1 MSIPDDPKLP
11 VGLRLRDVFG
21 KPAERIELERLKRKN
36 AHFSVSI
43 LAPADWRRL
52 IAADPTVPRS
62 YSQLKRLSR
71 ELFHSSR
78 RRDAKARFAIPAAG
92 RGIVRRRI
100 EECGETRYARLFA
113 GLANPFLQQAQR
125 DDIEADMDADTPT
138 FEHSTET
145 AHFILRWTDSSSHAP
160 DNIADASIVTDTGG
174 YLEDAWSS
182 YQTTFARTPYVAA
195 GATKIEVIFHDI
207 SGYGVASPPDGPIQ
221 FDAESWVT
229 IPGIRRPTS
238 AHELFHKLQYAYGYR
253 TTWTPSGAF
262 QWFSEGSAS
271 WSEVFRWGRVS
282 ADYKVVDL
290 FANPDIN
297 LWDATYRALPFWI
310 FFEAR
315 QKSAAAEQPMR
326 NFLERYEDHGNEEQ
340 ALAEAI
346 GDEWP
351 AGNVYGTLPGFF
363 ALFAR
368 ERWIGAWRT
377 GPTGGLYPAIAGPA
391 GTIAVPPAAV
401 TAAALDD
408 GDTFAASG
416 GVSAFGTDYFRLE
429 LGATTDA
436 QTLNVAV
443 DGAAGGNFS
452 YYLIWQ
458 KAGVWKRASFPPA
471 VTSDL
476 SHSETIDLAEAD
488 ELVVAVSGRGA
499 GGAYSFTAVV
509 V

>member
-1 MSIPDDPKLP
+1 MSIPENPKLP
-11 VGLRLRDVFG
+11 AGTRLRDVFA
-21 KPAERIELERLKRKN
+21 KPTRRIELERLKKKN

-43 LAPADWRRL
+43 LAPGDWRRL

-62 YSQLKRLSR
+62 YGQLKGLSR
-71 ELFHSSR
+71 ELFDSSR
-78 RRDAKARFAIPAAG
+78 RRDAKARFTIPAAG

-100 EECGETRYARLFA
+100 EECGEVPYARLFA
-113 GLANPFLQQAQR
+113 GLANPFLKQAQR

-138 FEHSTET
+138 FEHRTET

-160 DNIADASIVTDTGG
+160 DNIADAAIVTETAG

-182 YQTTFARTPYVAA
+182 YEATFGRTPYVAA
-195 GATKIEVIFHDI
+195 GASKIEVIFHDI

-238 AHELFHKLQYAYGYR
+238 AHELFHKLQYSYGYR
-253 TTWTPSGAF
+253 TTWTPVAPF

-271 WSEVFRWGRVS
+271 WSEVFRWQRVS

-290 FANPDIN
+290 FGTPDLN

-326 NFLERYEDHGNEEQ
+326 NFLEHYEAHGIEEQ

-346 GDEWP
+346 ADEWAP
-351 AGNVYGTLPGFF
+351 GNVYRTLPGFF

-377 GPTGGLYPAIAGPA
+377 GPTGGLYPAITGPA
-391 GTIAVPPAAV
+391 GNVIAPSAAV
-401 TAAALDD
+401 SGVALDD
-408 GDTFAASG
+408 GDTFTTSG
-416 GVSAFGTDYFRLE
+416 SVSAFGTDYYRLE
-429 LGATTDA
+429 LGPTTAA
-436 QTLNVAV
+436 QTLNVTV
-443 DGAAGGNFS
+443 DGATGGDFS

-458 KAGVWKRASFPPA
+458 KAGVWKRATFPFA

-476 SHSETIDLAEAD
+476 SHSETIDLAQAD
-488 ELVVAVSGRGA
+488 ELVIAISGRGA
-499 GGAYSFTAVV
+499 GGSYSFTAAVV
-509 V
+509 